1 MAAKKKGQ
9 PPNQSKSA
17 KKRAYAKKT
26 PQARAYSKP
35 GKVKESGSAGYA
47 AARAAQYGVK
57 AAKKAVAKQNKAAD
71 SYKTV
76 DPKRSEAAKKAAK
89 TRKANEK
96 ARQKKREIKAEGKGA
111 VKGLA
116 VGGTIAAGYGESRRR
131 DKDKKK
137 KK

>member
-9 PPNQSKSA
+9 PPNQSKA
-17 KKRAYAKKT
+17 VKKRQAASRT

-35 GKVKESGSAGYA
+35 GKVKESGSAAYA
-47 AARAAQYGVK
+47 VTRLAQAGVK
-57 AAKKAVAKQNKAAD
+57 SLKKAVAKQNKAAD
-71 SYKTV
+71 TYKTV

-89 TRKANEK
+89 TRAANER
-96 ARQKKREIKAEGKGA
+96 ARQKQMKLRAEGKGA

-131 DKDKKK
+131 DKKKK
-137 KK
+137 K

>member
-1 MAAKKKGQ
+1 MAAKKGQ

-35 GKVKESGSAGYA
+35 SKVKESGSAGYA
-47 AARAAQYGVK
+47 AARAAQYGMK

-71 SYKTV
+71 TYKTV

-89 TRKANEK
+89 TRAANEK
-96 ARQKKREIKAEGKGA
+96 DRQKKMKVRAEGKGA

-131 DKDKKK
+131 DKKKK
-137 KK
+137 

>member
-1 MAAKKKGQ
+1 MAAKKGQ

-17 KKRAYAKKT
+17 KKRAAAKKT

-47 AARAAQYGVK
+47 AARAAQYGIK

-71 SYKTV
+71 TYKTV

-89 TRKANEK
+89 TRAANEK
-96 ARQKKREIKAEGKGA
+96 ARQKKMKLKAEGKGA

-131 DKDKKK
+131 DKKKK
-137 KK
+137 